1 MIDRIE
7 ILNAVGQVLK
17 SAYPSY
23 PVYFDLCPEGSTKP
37 CFCLKHKSTVRE
49 DVNRGTVSEKLELIL
64 AVAEAVDSYTDKD
77 GLALLEIQQAVM
89 DLFRSGTLQ
98 VGDRWLR
105 LEAEAAGRELN
116 IANVVLRLGYFD
128 LRETPAIEEDKIQ
141 TVEMRV
147 KKEE

>member
-1 MIDRIE
+1 M
-7 ILNAVGQVLK
+7 
-17 SAYPSY
+17 
-23 PVYFDLCPEGSTKP
+23 
-37 CFCLKHKSTVRE
+37 
-49 DVNRGTVSEKLELIL
+49 NRGTVSEKLELIL

-77 GLALLEIQQAVM
+77 GLALLEIQQAVL

-98 VGDRWLR
+98 VRDRWLR